1 MSTGPEGKAPADAEP
16 AFIETADTQEQTVA
30 DAAESTPDVQRP
42 GKNASKPEVQKWAR
56 DLGVSDEGTVKEI
69 FARVDKETASSEQ
82 GGPVLVQDAQPD
94 VPVKDV
100 TPTEPPQ
107 TEAELLASAS
117 ANQLSVQAATGE
129 EPEHEK
135 PGKVDLSA
143 IPLDKLPIAS
153 QKGELLLRVEQNP
166 AGIVVLSVSMFG
178 MLGVPPVI
186 IRAEQAGD
194 LNAALKDL
202 RTQAKAAE

>member
-82 GGPVLVQDAQPD
+82 GGPVLVQDA
-94 VPVKDV
+94 
-100 TPTEPPQ
+100 
-107 TEAELLASAS
+107 
-117 ANQLSVQAATGE
+117 TGE

-135 PGKVDLSA
+135 PGKVDLSE
-143 IPLDKLPIAS
+143 IP
-153 QKGELLLRVEQNP
+153 QKPRFEKFSGGVGHGWETQVQVGDNIRIGYRSMGTNITENLIPVFLFHFFICQSLMLHSSSILSLR
-166 AGIVVLSVSMFG
+166 SVW
-178 MLGVPPVI
+178 
-186 IRAEQAGD
+186 
-194 LNAALKDL
+194 
-202 RTQAKAAE
+202 

>member
-69 FARVDKETASSEQ
+69 FARVDKDTFATLTET
-82 GGPVLVQDAQPD
+82 
-94 VPVKDV
+94 
-100 TPTEPPQ
+100 PQ
-107 TEAELLASAS
+107 TVAELLA
-117 ANQLSVQAATGE
+117 ATGE
-129 EPEHEK
+129 KPEHEK
-135 PGKVDLSA
+135 PGKVDLSE

-153 QKGELLLRVEQNP
+153 QKGELLFRVEQNP

-194 LNAALKDL
+194 LDAALEDL

>member
-100 TPTEPPQ
+100 TPTEQPQ

-135 PGKVDLSA
+135 PGKVDLSS

-194 LNAALKDL
+194 LDAALKDL

>member
-100 TPTEPPQ
+100 TPTEQPQ
-107 TEAELLASAS
+107 TEA
-117 ANQLSVQAATGE
+117 ATGE
-129 EPEHEK
+129 KPEHEK

-194 LNAALKDL
+194 LDAALADL

>member
-82 GGPVLVQDAQPD
+82 GGPVLVQDA
-94 VPVKDV
+94 
-100 TPTEPPQ
+100 
-107 TEAELLASAS
+107 
-117 ANQLSVQAATGE
+117 TGE

-135 PGKVDLSA
+135 PGEVDLSA

>member
-100 TPTEPPQ
+100 TPTEQPQ

-135 PGKVDLSA
+135 PGKVDLSE

-194 LNAALKDL
+194 LDAALKDL

>member
-16 AFIETADTQEQTVA
+16 AFIETTDTQEQTVA

-94 VPVKDV
+94 VPVKGV
-100 TPTEPPQ
+100 TPTETPQ
-107 TEAELLASAS
+107 TVAELLASAS

-135 PGKVDLSA
+135 PGEVDLSE

-178 MLGVPPVI
+178 MLGIPPVI
-186 IRAEQAGD
+186 VRAEQAGD
-194 LNAALKDL
+194 LDAALKDL

>member
-69 FARVDKETASSEQ
+69 FARVDKETAS
-82 GGPVLVQDAQPD
+82 
-94 VPVKDV
+94 
-100 TPTEPPQ
+100 
-107 TEAELLASAS
+107 AS

-129 EPEHEK
+129 KPEHEK

-194 LNAALKDL
+194 LDAALEDL